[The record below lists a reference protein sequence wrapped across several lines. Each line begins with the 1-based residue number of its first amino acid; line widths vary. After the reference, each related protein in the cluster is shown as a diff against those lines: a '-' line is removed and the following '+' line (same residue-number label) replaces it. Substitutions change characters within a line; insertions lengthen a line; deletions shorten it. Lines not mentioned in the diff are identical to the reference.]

1 MITTS
6 TEELLAKHGIKL
18 TSTAPGRYYT
28 ICPRCSSSRTK
39 AHQDNK
45 VLGVTIEDNGG
56 VHWGCNHC
64 NWTGPEKG
72 AGNGHDG
79 HSFAATYDYRDAG
92 GKVQFQKVRNCPGHE
107 PRFWCRRPD
116 GRGGWINNIKG
127 VSKPLYR
134 LPEILQAIAQDREI
148 AIVEGEKD
156 ADNLWRIGIP
166 ATCNFD
172 GAADVTKN
180 PNVKPKW
187 KREYSAQ
194 LRGARLIVFN
204 DHDPQG
210 HAHADAVCRLS
221 LGVAKRVRRLDLA
234 THWPGMP
241 KGADVSDWLALGR
254 TREELEALIAQAPDY
269 APASEQPKAGEQ
281 PGSARNG
288 SAAGTGSGGTIDDG
302 AEIERLARLAAL
314 DYERARKAAGER
326 LGIRRLSLLDSLVKA
341 KRAGLGLD
349 GGDDKQGE
357 AIEFPEIEA
366 WPEVIDGAQ
375 LLDDLATTI
384 RSHVVMSDHER
395 DICAL
400 WTVHSYLIRRF
411 MISPKLWVRSTVK
424 NCGKTTLLDTL
435 SHLVFRAWVTGSITK
450 AALFRVIA
458 KWHPTLL
465 IDEVDSFV
473 GDDEEL
479 RGMLNNSH
487 RYDGVVTRT
496 VGDDHEPRKFSVYAA
511 VALSGIGGIAAT
523 LVDRSVITA
532 LKRRRPNE
540 PIKPLRIGRMGHLH
554 ELRRRITRWVADHE
568 ERVGDRD
575 PKMPDGTFNR
585 EADNW
590 TALLAIADEAGGAWP
605 ERARK
610 AAVAAHIAHAA
621 DNASRTEQLLAD
633 VRTVFAKWGTK
644 PDIPIPSAT
653 LVGFLV
659 DLEGHPWAEYGKG
672 GRALTQNQLARL
684 LKPLGITPQKVGPKD
699 NRVNGY
705 VCASFQ
711 EVFERYLGPEGGSQP
726 DTRTPCD
733 EIRTSETSQPDSA
746 DSWSPVAKCEKPNND
761 GLESGCPVAKGENG
775 KAHKSGA
782 AEPCAPRSP
791 ESAPGTA
798 EPCAYCGR
806 PGGNL
811 VAFGDGGLTRLHRHC
826 EDPWIESRMAEQ
838 GFWRA

>member
-1 MITTS
+1 
-6 TEELLAKHGIKL
+6 
-18 TSTAPGRYYT
+18 
-28 ICPRCSSSRTK
+28 
-39 AHQDNK
+39 
-45 VLGVTIEDNGG
+45 
-56 VHWGCNHC
+56 
-64 NWTGPEKG
+64 
-72 AGNGHDG
+72 
-79 HSFAATYDYRDAG
+79 
-92 GKVQFQKVRNCPGHE
+92 
-107 PRFWCRRPD
+107 
-116 GRGGWINNIKG
+116 
-127 VSKPLYR
+127 
-134 LPEILQAIAQDREI
+134 
-148 AIVEGEKD
+148 
-156 ADNLWRIGIP
+156 
-166 ATCNFD
+166 
-172 GAADVTKN
+172 
-180 PNVKPKW
+180 
-187 KREYSAQ
+187 
-194 LRGARLIVFN
+194 
-204 DHDPQG
+204 
-210 HAHADAVCRLS
+210 LS

-241 KGADVSDWLALGR
+241 KGADVSDWLALGH

-269 APASEQPKAGEQ
+269 VPANDQPKADEQ
-281 PGSARNG
+281 PGSAGNG
-288 SAAGTGSGGTIDDG
+288 CAGGTIDDG

-314 DYERARKAAGER
+314 EYERTRKAAGER
-326 LGIRRLSLLDSLVKA
+326 LGIKRLSLLDSLVKA
-341 KRAGLGLD
+341 KRAELGLD

-384 RSHVVMSDHER
+384 RSHVVMSDYER

-424 NCGKTTLLDTL
+424 NCGKTTLLDIL

-465 IDEVDSFV
+465 IDEVDTFV

-496 VGDDHEPRKFSVYAA
+496 VGDDHEPRKFRVYAA
-511 VALSGIGGIAAT
+511 VALSGIGGIAVT

-575 PKMPDGTFNR
+575 PKMPDGTINR

-590 TALLAIADEAGGAWP
+590 TVLLAIADEAGGAWP

-610 AAVAAHIAHAA
+610 AAVAAHIVHAA

-633 VRTVFAKWGTK
+633 IRASFRETDGTT
-644 PDIPIPSAT
+644 SANVQKMLDGT
-653 LVGFLV
+653 AYVASADLVAALV

-672 GRALTQNQLARL
+672 RRALTQHQLARL
-684 LKPLGITPQKVGPKD
+684 LRPLGITPQKVGPKD

-705 VCASFQ
+705 VCAPFQ
-711 EVFERYLGPEGGSQP
+711 EVFERYLGPEGGLQP

-733 EIRTSETSQPDSA
+733 EIRTSATSQPDSA
-746 DSWSPVAKCEKPNND
+746 DPWSPVAKCKKTNND
-761 GLESGCPVAKGENG
+761 GLESGCPLAEGGNG
-775 KAHKSGA
+775 KAHTSGA
-782 AEPCAPRSP
+782 ADPCTERSP
-791 ESAPGTA
+791 EPAPGTT

-811 VAFGDGGLTRLHRHC
+811 VAYGGGLTRLHRDC
-826 EDPWIESRMAEQ
+826 EEPWLECRMAEE
-838 GFWRA
+838 GLWRA